1 MGTSCM
7 VGEKVVACEA
17 KVVGA
22 GTWVAASSLEQQS
35 EDGRAAERCRA
46 HMSAWWERKVRLVK
60 PW

>member
-22 GTWVAASSLEQQS
+22 GSWVAASSLQQQS

-46 HMSAWWERKVRLVK
+46 HTCMHGGRERYGL
-60 PW
+60 